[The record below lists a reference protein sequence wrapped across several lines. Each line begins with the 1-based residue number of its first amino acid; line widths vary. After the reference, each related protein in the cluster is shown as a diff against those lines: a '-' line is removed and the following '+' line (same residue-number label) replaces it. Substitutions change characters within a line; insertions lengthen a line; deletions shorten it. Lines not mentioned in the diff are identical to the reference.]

1 MLWNTKAYLYF
12 FKCTHYQGIADV
24 INTNVIQMFSF
35 TVAVHPSHCCEY
47 TISGMFEEIS
57 SDLVQTSTF
66 DK

>member
-1 MLWNTKAYLYF
+1 MLWNAKAYLYF
-12 FKCTHYQGIADV
+12 FKYTHYQGIADV
-24 INTNVIQMFSF
+24 INKNVIQMFSF
-35 TVAVHPSHCCEY
+35 TVAVHPSRCEY